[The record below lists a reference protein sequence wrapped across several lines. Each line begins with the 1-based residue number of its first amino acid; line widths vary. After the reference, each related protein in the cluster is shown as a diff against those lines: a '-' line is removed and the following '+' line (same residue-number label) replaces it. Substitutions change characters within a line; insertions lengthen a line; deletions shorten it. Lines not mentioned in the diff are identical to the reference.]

1 MRIVKQ
7 NQIAWVAVV
16 LWNEFDGI
24 SPIEGKTYTNFTVK
38 YAKEGATSLTTK
50 VLADTDFREIGRGIY
65 EIRFTAV
72 ELNTLGIIKISVDV
86 SGAVTYHTF
95 LDVSRVPFTDMVS
108 KVTDWDPEVSAESDH
123 RSLTMTIQL
132 NGVFYNLVDKAVV
145 YDKSLLTK
153 TYFKQNEKKVSF
165 VATISGLDYDA
176 TGSTVLFTM
185 RRQSDPLKA
194 KTPKIDSAAGELISS
209 TDLGNGLWEIVL
221 KYTFDNT
228 DLSELGAFWGEFE
241 VDTNSGT
248 SEIINFFPDE
258 VEGFPINVISSI

>member
-1 MRIVKQ
+1 MRIFEQSQV
-7 NQIAWVAVV
+7 AWVAVS

-50 VLADTDFREIGRGIY
+50 VLAAGDFREIGKGIY
-65 EIRFTAV
+65 EIRFTAI
-72 ELNTLGIIKISVDV
+72 EMNTIGTIKIVVEV
-86 SGAVTYHTF
+86 SGSVTQHIL
-95 LDVSRVPFTDMVS
+95 LDVSRVTPTQMVDKTD
-108 KVTDWDPEVSAESDH
+108 DWDPEVSAESTH

-185 RRQSDPLKA
+185 RRQDDPLKA
-194 KTPKIDSAAGELISS
+194 KTPKIDSVAGELVSV
-209 TDLGNGLWEIVL
+209 TDLGNGTWEIVL
-221 KYTFDNT
+221 KYIFVDT
-228 DLSELGAFWGEFE
+228 DLSDLGAYWGEFE
-241 VDTNSGT
+241 VDTDSGT

-258 VEGFPINVISSI
+258 VEGFPIIVISSI